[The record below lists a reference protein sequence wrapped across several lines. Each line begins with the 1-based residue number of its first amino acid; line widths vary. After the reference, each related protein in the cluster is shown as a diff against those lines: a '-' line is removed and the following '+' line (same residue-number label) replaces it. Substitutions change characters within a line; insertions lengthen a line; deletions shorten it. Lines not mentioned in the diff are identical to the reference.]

1 MTPTVLPNS
10 LVTLNYR
17 IAIEGGPSVIDTF
30 AGTRRPPTWCGRDP
44 AQPRGLPHRHGGGRS
59 RVSCLSPHR
68 PSALTS
74 RSWSSACAAPT

>member
-30 AGTRRPPTWCGRDP
+30 AGTPATLQLGCGRDP
-44 AQPRGLPHRHGGGRS
+44 AQPRGLPHRHGGGH
-59 RVSCLSPHR
+59 VPEF
-68 PSALTS
+68 PA
-74 RSWSSACAAPT
+74 